1 MAALRLFTRS
11 KLSTIILKS
20 FDRLETL
27 NKSTPA
33 VLQVQKRWSTYRSSP
48 IYKDPSQYTDYEVVQ
63 NPPEWEYVERLL
75 KPKVV
80 PVPPLENKN
89 FASGWTPPVAKP
101 GDHPYHIHRTRNF
114 MIPVYLEI
122 SYRGMRRLTVI
133 RKINGNIWEL
143 ESQLK
148 KYLGDKTGK
157 AIGVRVNELIGEIK
171 FRGDYVSL
179 VKDWLDKK
187 GF

>member
-1 MAALRLFTRS
+1 
-11 KLSTIILKS
+11 
-20 FDRLETL
+20 
-27 NKSTPA
+27 
-33 VLQVQKRWSTYRSSP
+33 
-48 IYKDPSQYTDYEVVQ
+48 
-63 NPPEWEYVERLL
+63 
-75 KPKVV
+75 
-80 PVPPLENKN
+80 
-89 FASGWTPPVAKP
+89 
-101 GDHPYHIHRTRNF
+101 